1 MALFNTLSPAMPGL
15 KRPLQKDGDKKSTSS
30 KKPKSESRL
39 PPAPSSLIR
48 QEVDF
53 PRGGGS
59 TLTPLEHQQVL
70 REVKAE
76 ASAAKSARV
85 ERTEDLFIDGD
96 AKKKVE
102 RQKLNRD
109 RKNAEKK
116 KSTSKAGSSS
126 AARVAKNDE
135 ERPDR
140 VEVLNYKR
148 LATGTRMLCSVL
160 AVHPLAIVLSLPD
173 QLLGHVPITNISDI
187 FTSRL
192 EGAAEASED
201 EDESEEESDGGAVST
216 TQKAIK
222 NVPELREL
230 FAVGAWV
237 VASVV
242 SIHTSA
248 ANNTERGRE
257 GGEYEHESRK
267 VELTLEPSLVNEGIL
282 PSDLSPGFLLPMT
295 LKGREDH
302 GYLVDTGIQGLS
314 GFISFKDFDNRA
326 LHLGQVVYGSVLK
339 VAENGKSVS
348 ATLKHAKVASS
359 QLTVAPTIAGLM
371 PGNLVKALV
380 TASTSAGLN
389 VKLFG
394 LFDGTVTSF
403 HLNPE
408 QEYKVGQHVKARIL
422 WDIGAIGAEAGGS
435 DERHINQRKFALST
449 AEHIVKMDVSGVSH
463 KESHPIGT
471 IVQAVILSTTEDWGL
486 TCSIEST
493 SSKGFTHISACS
505 DSHVASLP
513 SDTGPFRVKTKHQAR
528 VVGHSPTDNILQ
540 LSFQQSVLSKS
551 FMRVSEVMIGEVI
564 KCTIKSISL
573 KSIILDING
582 AVDGVVF
589 PLHFADIPLKKPEKK
604 YKVGQSVRARVLKV
618 DPDRNRIV
626 LTLKKTLVQSDLAV
640 VWSLQDARVGVVT
653 HGTVGRIL
661 EGNAGPMA
669 VLVDLFGH
677 LRTYVPISEV
687 LEAGS
692 SSDSVRNSF
701 FLGKCVKLR
710 LTRVDY
716 QTGKIS
722 ASIKQA
728 SESYL
733 KRLNVDAVQVGE
745 IVKGRLAA
753 VHQDVVVLELKP
765 SNVRALIG
773 LNALARE
780 RKTTVEELRVE
791 LTEGEMLENLK
802 VLDKNAEKGIVI
814 LGGSASRLK
823 TNDVDVKAGSILTA
837 KVRGRDKNTIALHI
851 GQNVRGRLH
860 VCDCTDDYG
869 SGEAKAASIL
879 PAEGSEVTV
888 YCLNVRG
895 TASKKADVSMRPSR
909 LREGEEVTIR
919 DDEIDELSQLQVGS
933 KVRGFV
939 KAMAEKGGL
948 FVELGRNIVAR
959 IMIAELFDS
968 YIKDWTGKFA
978 IGQLVEGTITD
989 VQPHQNKV
997 EMSLRTEPGKP
1008 NKVKAVKESKA
1019 ATSQSDIN
1027 DLTVGD
1033 KVDAFVKNIAEYGL
1047 FLQIED
1053 STLSGLAHKSMI
1065 SDDSGSADV
1074 LKAFTVGDRV
1084 KAKIMKVDKEKR
1096 KISFGLKPSLFDEE
1110 DFEEEDDEVQMEQD
1124 GDASEEEEEESGS
1137 EVADSDVEMDTS
1149 ALLDEVDSDADNL
1162 LEVDSGSGEDD
1173 DSEGEESDEEESV
1186 DEEGSDELQSE
1197 DEDESEEE
1205 EQSVEIKKLAPALE
1219 LAGGFS
1225 WSAGIDGGDS
1235 DSSSSSDESSD
1246 DERREVKKKSKSKKA
1261 AKKYQED
1268 LTADLATKTPD
1279 SMQDFER
1286 LLLGSPNSSFLWIQY
1301 MSFQLQLGDV
1311 IKGREVARRAL
1322 QVINFREEQEKF
1334 NIWIAM
1340 INLENTFG
1348 TDESLEEVYK
1358 EACSYNDDKKINL
1371 RFAEILERSEKM
1383 EKADEQWKRTTKKF
1397 GFSSKVWVE
1406 YHRFLLRTGRHDD
1419 ARAMIPRSMQS
1430 LPKRKHVKTITA
1442 CALNDFR
1449 IGDAERG
1456 RTIFEGLV
1464 DTYPKRLDIWWQYVD
1479 QETRSKNMPH
1489 VRDLFDRILSMK
1501 QSSKKVKSVLKK
1513 WLEVE
1518 KKNGDQAGE
1527 RAVLER
1533 AKRFVEER
1541 AAMKEGEGD
1550 ESGEEEEA
1558 D

>member
-1 MALFNTLSPAMPGL
+1 MPGL
-15 KRPLQKDGDKKSTSS
+15 KRPLHRDGDKKSSS
-30 KKPKSESRL
+30 KKAKPDTKPEV
-39 PPAPSSLIR
+39 PSTLR

-76 ASAAKSARV
+76 ASAAKNARA
-85 ERTEDLFIDGD
+85 ERAAVTEDLFVDGD

-116 KSTSKAGSSS
+116 KTSTKAGSSS
-126 AARVAKNDE
+126 KAGRSAKDDDE
-135 ERPDR
+135 KPDR

-192 EGAAEASED
+192 EGAAESDD
-201 EDESEEESDGGAVST
+201 EGSDDDDESSEGEGSNTS
-216 TQKAIK
+216 QKVTS
-222 NVPELREL
+222 NVPDLKELYP
-230 FAVGAWV
+230 VGQWV

-242 SIHTSA
+242 SIHSSTSKQ
-248 ANNTERGRE
+248 TDRGRE

-267 VELTLEPSLVNEGIL
+267 VEMTLEPSSVNEGIAI
-282 PSDLSPGFLLPMT
+282 SDLSPGFLLPMT
-295 LKGREDH
+295 LKSKEDH
-302 GYLVDTGIQGLS
+302 GFLVDTGIQVLS
-314 GFISFKDFDNRA
+314 GFISFKDTDERV
-326 LHLGQVVYGSVLK
+326 LHVGQVVDGSVIK

-348 ATLKHAKVASS
+348 ATLIHSKITSS
-359 QLTVAPTIAGLM
+359 QLSIAPTIAGLM
-371 PGNLVKALV
+371 PGNLVRALI

-394 LFDGTVTSF
+394 LFDGTITSV
-403 HLNPE
+403 HLDPE
-408 QEYKVGQHVKARIL
+408 QVYKVGQHVKARIL
-422 WDIGAIGAEAGGS
+422 WDIGSIGAEGAGV
-435 DERHINQRKFALST
+435 DDRHINQRKIALST
-449 AEHIVKMDVSGVSH
+449 AKHVMKLNVGGSSI

-471 IVQAVILSTTEDWGL
+471 VVQGIVISTIEDWGL
-486 TCSIEST
+486 TCNIEGT
-493 SSKGFTHISACS
+493 SLKGFTHISACS

-564 KCTIKSISL
+564 KCTIKSITA

-582 AVDGVVF
+582 SVDGVVF

-604 YKVGQSVRARVLKV
+604 YKIGQSVRARVLKV

-626 LTLKKTLVQSDLAV
+626 LTLKKTLVQSELAI

-653 HGTVGRIL
+653 HGTVGKIL

-669 VLVDLFGH
+669 ILVDLFGH
-677 LRTYVPISEV
+677 LRTYVPISEA

-692 SSDSVRNSF
+692 SSDSVRNTF

-733 KRLNVDAVQVGE
+733 KRLNVDAVQIGE
-745 IVKGRLAA
+745 TVSGRLAA

-780 RKTTVEELRVE
+780 RKTTVEELRGQ
-791 LTEGEMLENLK
+791 LTEGELLENLK

-814 LGGSASRLK
+814 LGGSSSRPK
-823 TNDVDVKAGSILTA
+823 PNDAGIKMGSIVTA
-837 KVRGRDKNTIALHI
+837 KVRGRDKNSVALLI

-860 VCDCTDDYG
+860 ACDCLDDYS
-869 SGEAKAASIL
+869 SGEIDATAVL
-879 PAEGSEVTV
+879 PAEGSEISV

-895 TASKKADVSMRPSR
+895 THSRKADVSRRPSR
-909 LREGEEVTIR
+909 LQPSAGVTIR
-919 DDEIDELSQLQVGS
+919 DEEINDLSQLQAGT

-939 KAMAEKGGL
+939 KGMAEKGGL
-948 FVELGRNIVAR
+948 FVELGRNVTAR
-959 IMIAELFDS
+959 VMIGELFDA
-968 YIKDWTGKFA
+968 YVKDWTSRFTV
-978 IGQLVEGTITD
+978 GQMVEGTITD
-989 VQPHQNKV
+989 VQAHQNKV
-997 EMSLRTEPGKP
+997 EMSLRSEPGKP
-1008 NKVKAVKESKA
+1008 NKVKPIKDSKISTLQA
-1019 ATSQSDIN
+1019 EFD
-1027 DLTVGD
+1027 DLNVGD
-1033 KVDAFVKNIAEYGL
+1033 KVDAFVKNIADYGL

-1053 STLSGLAHKSMI
+1053 SDLSGLAHKSQI
-1065 SDDSGSADV
+1065 SDDTGNADV

-1084 KAKIMKVDKEKR
+1084 KAKVLKVDREKK

-1110 DFEEEDDEVQMEQD
+1110 DFEESGEADEMEQD
-1124 GDASEEEEEESGS
+1124 EQESADEDDKES
-1137 EVADSDVEMDTS
+1137 EVGDSDIEMDTS

-1162 LEVDSGSGEDD
+1162 LEVGSGNEEDD
-1173 DSEGEESDEEESV
+1173 SDEEEASDGSESE
-1186 DEEGSDELQSE
+1186 DEEGGLSQEQSDDEEESSVESE
-1197 DEDESEEE
+1197 DGVSNG
-1205 EQSVEIKKLAPALE
+1205 KKLAPALE

-1225 WSAGIDGGDS
+1225 WSAGMDAGDAE
-1235 DSSSSSDESSD
+1235 SSSSSDESSD
-1246 DERREVKKKSKSKKA
+1246 DEIREDKKKRKSKKA
-1261 AKKYQED
+1261 VKNYQED

-1301 MSFQLQLGDV
+1301 MSFQLQLGD
-1311 IKGREVARRAL
+1311 IAKGREVARRAL

-1348 TDESLEEVYK
+1348 SDESLEEVYK
-1358 EACSYNDDKKINL
+1358 EACSYNDDKNISL
-1371 RFAEILERSEKM
+1371 RFAEILERSVKM

-1406 YHRFLLRTGRHDD
+1406 YHRFLLRAGRHDD
-1419 ARAMIPRSMQS
+1419 ARALIPRSMQS
-1430 LPKRKHVKTITA
+1430 LEKRKHVKTIVA

-1464 DTYPKRLDIWWQYVD
+1464 DTYPKRLDLWWQYID
-1479 QETRSKNMPH
+1479 QETRSKNISQ
-1489 VRDLFDRILSMK
+1489 VRDLFDRILSLK
-1501 QSSKKVKSVLKK
+1501 QSSKKVKVTLKK
-1513 WLEVE
+1513 WLEAE
-1518 KKNGDQAGE
+1518 KKIGTPAGE
-1527 RAVLER
+1527 KIVLER
-1533 AKRFVEER
+1533 ARKFVEER
-1541 AAMKEGEGD
+1541 QAQKEQ
-1550 ESGEEEEA
+1550 GEEGPESDEEE